1 MQIQGTMWEKISV
14 WQYQQMYPI
23 ITNPSKDMSEKDIEH
38 KLIAIINNLTERQVS
53 ELPKNKLDKFR
64 SELYFLKDNYEGVAV
79 NRVYANKKIYKFIK
93 DAKDIN
99 TARYI
104 ESKFFMKDL
113 IPNLHKVAASIVIP
127 QERKWFKYI
136 DLKYDS
142 DMHQD
147 YANDILYAN
156 FKDVYFSVVFFYQV
170 FNDWI
175 PITKDYLMES
185 MNNQG
190 LAKDKAE
197 KVAAIL
203 WNILDG
209 NTAQR

>member
-1 MQIQGTMWEKISV
+1 MWEKISV

-23 ITNPSKDMSEKDIEH
+23 ITNPSKDWTEKDIEY
-38 KLIAIINNLTERQVS
+38 KLIAIINNLTENQVNQ
-53 ELPKNKLDKFR
+53 LKKNELDKFR
-64 SELYFLKDNYEGVAV
+64 SELYFLKDNYEGIPV
-79 NRVYANKKIYKFIK
+79 NRIYANKRVFRFIK

-99 TARYI
+99 AARYI

-127 QERKWFKYI
+127 QKRRWLKYI
-136 DLKYDS
+136 DLEYDS

-156 FKDVYFSVVFFYQV
+156 FKEVYFSVVFFYQV

-175 PITKDYLMES
+175 PITKDYLMEK

-203 WNILDG
+203 WSILGG
-209 NTAQR
+209 NTVQK